1 MTAKS
6 FEALDQPQRRDERRG
21 SEPSVFSALIASL
34 RLIVLGYAVAL
45 GAVGSTAY
53 GRINVTTL
61 PGRDT
66 VQLTVYN
73 SADLTMVKETRTLV
87 FRKGLNHLEFSWA
100 NTLIDP
106 TSVEFRALSHADE
119 VDVLDVS
126 FPPRVT
132 DTLEWRINSE
142 YAGEVKV
149 EIRYFTSG
157 ISWAADYVAE
167 ASKDEKAMSLA
178 GSVRVNNNSGEDYE
192 NAQVRLVVGVV
203 RLVEEIRQLAQ
214 AQQMRLSGNVSKS
227 GSGALYLDGG
237 NTFMRLGDVME
248 DSLAKTA
255 NKPREIVKEE
265 MSEYF
270 LYTVE
275 GHDTI
280 RNGWSKRLPSFKTP
294 NVPVTSYYKF
304 EKEHWGDSVMRYYR
318 FTNSVPSKL
327 GSEPLPDGTV
337 KAFRVV
343 NDDQLYQYVGATQ
356 VKYIPVNETVELELG
371 NDPEVLIKPTL
382 MDWQKTD
389 VKFDQ
394 NDNIS
399 GWTIK
404 QTWRFEVQNSKEIDV
419 VLDIR
424 RNFNGDWDLETQ
436 AEREKVDANQ
446 VKFVV
451 PLKPHEK
458 RTFTYD
464 LTTRFG
470 VNGTRSL
477 TRTPSE
483 SAAGET
489 YTVKSGDTLTAIA
502 MAHGTT
508 VNELRSA
515 NNLGSDRIVVG
526 QKLKIPAKAVPA
538 DSGAGQ

>member
-1 MTAKS
+1 MRKL
-6 FEALDQPQRRDERRG
+6 ALCARALSRG
-21 SEPSVFSALIASL
+21 WLLSSV
-34 RLIVLGYAVAL
+34 V
-45 GAVGSTAY
+45 AVGTFVPAAQ

-106 TSVEFRALSHADE
+106 TSVEFRALTHADG

-167 ASKDEKAMSLA
+167 ATKAEKAMTLA
-178 GSVRVNNNSGEDYE
+178 GSVRVNNDSGEDYE

-203 RLVEEIRQLAQ
+203 RLVEQIRQLAQ
-214 AQQMRLSGNVSKS
+214 QGKNMASLNRFGTPAA
-227 GSGALYLDGG
+227 ALAGDNLFFALDSA
-237 NTFMRLGDVME
+237 VVHAE
-248 DSLAKTA
+248 SL
-255 NKPREIVKEE
+255 NRREIVKEE

-275 GHDTI
+275 GRDTI

-294 NVPVTSYYKF
+294 DVPVTSYYKF
-304 EKEHWGDSVMRYYR
+304 EKERWGDAAMRYYR
-318 FTNSVPSKL
+318 FTNSVSSKL

-337 KAFRVV
+337 KAFRII
-343 NDDQLYQYVGATQ
+343 NEDQLYQYVGATQ

-382 MDWQKTD
+382 MNWQKTD
-389 VKFDQ
+389 IKFDQ
-394 NDNIS
+394 YDNVS
-399 GWTIK
+399 GWTVK
-404 QTWRFEVQNSKEIDV
+404 QTWQFEVQNSKEIDV

-424 RNFNGDWDLETQ
+424 RNFTGDWDLDSKADYT
-436 AEREKVDANQ
+436 KVDANS
-446 VKFVV
+446 VKFIV

-458 RTFTYD
+458 KTFSYV
-464 LTTRFG
+464 LTSRFG
-470 VNGTRSL
+470 MNATR
-477 TRTPSE
+477 
-483 SAAGET
+483 
-489 YTVKSGDTLTAIA
+489 
-502 MAHGTT
+502 
-508 VNELRSA
+508 
-515 NNLGSDRIVVG
+515 
-526 QKLKIPAKAVPA
+526 
-538 DSGAGQ
+538 